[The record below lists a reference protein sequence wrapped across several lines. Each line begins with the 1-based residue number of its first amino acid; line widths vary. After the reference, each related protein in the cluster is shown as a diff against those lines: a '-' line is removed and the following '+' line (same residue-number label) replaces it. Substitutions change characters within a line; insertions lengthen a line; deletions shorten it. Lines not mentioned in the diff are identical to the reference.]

1 MGEIAKTVVSIAG
14 PNAAHGI
21 IPEALV
27 KWERDDTYSVK
38 KDANGYHVPEE
49 LGKSQPARERE
60 RELTNLTP
68 QKSTERRRW

>member
-14 PNAAHGI
+14 PDAAHGI

-27 KWERDDTYSVK
+27 KWERDSTYSTK

-49 LGKSQPARERE
+49 LGKQP
-60 RELTNLTP
+60 
-68 QKSTERRRW
+68 

>member
-27 KWERDDTYSVK
+27 KWERDATYSDTR
-38 KDANGYHVPEE
+38 DANGYHVPEE
-49 LGKSQPARERE
+49 LGKFLLHTHCCRLP
-60 RELTNLTP
+60 
-68 QKSTERRRW
+68 RRRRHK